1 RARLE
6 GAIEGGLE
14 GRLHLASAATGW
26 EAELDGGRVQL
37 AADRL
42 RLPDLDVRG
51 LALDWPL
58 HGRFAEG
65 QLTLSLGEQARLA
78 ASKVTLAAA
87 ELAVTGLDARMGG
100 ARLTVPL
107 EYPDQ
112 LALHSA

>member
-1 RARLE
+1 RL
-6 GAIEGGLE
+6 
-14 GRLHLASAATGW
+14 
-26 EAELDGGRVQL
+26 QL

-58 HGRFAEG
+58 HGRFAKG
-65 QLTLSLGEQARLA
+65 QLTLALGEQARLA

-112 LALHSA
+112 LALHSALQLGMQQLQHPALISQGWALNGEL